1 MGARCVYGSYHMSTV
16 SGEEPIVSNSEDHA
30 EALALETRFRELHK
44 RLFAV
49 GSDVSFEEQQ
59 ELKVAAI
66 EAKNVAGALAERA
79 PVELAA
85 GRNLV
90 LAALNMA
97 AIGRLDPE
105 FTGLLVALS
114 AVVAIGSLSY
124 LAAGVRHRI
133 QGRRLQRAADR
144 FWQML

>member
-1 MGARCVYGSYHMSTV
+1 MRSDYV
-16 SGEEPIVSNSEDHA
+16 EEPVVTNREDRA
-30 EALALETRFRELHK
+30 ETLALEASFRELHA
-44 RLFAV
+44 RLFAARAGV
-49 GSDVSFEEQQ
+49 EFDEQQ

-66 EAKNVAGALAERA
+66 EAKDVAGALAERA
-79 PVELAA
+79 PIELAA

-114 AVVAIGSLSY
+114 AVIAIGSLSY
-124 LAAGVRHRI
+124 LTAGVRHRL
-133 QGRRLQRAADR
+133 QGRRLMRATDQ
-144 FWQML
+144 FWQTL